1 MVRRMVCGLGVGD
14 GVTGEAVLVAL
25 ACLLWKG
32 DFYSPD
38 WLIES
43 FYEKVSPALDDDFFF
58 GLKTDFF

>member
-14 GVTGEAVLVAL
+14 GVT
-25 ACLLWKG
+25 
-32 DFYSPD
+32 D